1 MTSIGLLIFQ
11 NKTEKWAED
20 AAEVYLKKIAPLNP
34 IERKILKSPQMSRDE
49 RDKKLKVESDLL
61 LKQIKYSS
69 SSKKGEALF
78 LFDEKSKAMSSV
90 EFSALLSKNLESGLG
105 RINFAIGGPYGF
117 SEEVK
122 AAARRCISL
131 SNMTFNHHLA
141 QVVALEQI
149 YRALMIRKGLPYH
162 NE

>member
-34 IERKILKSPQMSRDE
+34 IERKTLKSPQMSRDE
-49 RDKKLKVESDLL
+49 RDKKLKLESDSL
-61 LKQIKYSS
+61 LKQI
-69 SSKKGEALF
+69 KKGEALF
-78 LFDEKSKAMSSV
+78 LFDEKSKALNSM

-122 AAARRCISL
+122 AAARGRISL